1 MNKHEYVQE
10 IRKYQTLIKTH
21 ESSIN
26 TCKAKVNKLYN
37 ELKTMGLTAYI

>member
-1 MNKHEYVQE
+1 MHRQEKIEE

-21 ESSIN
+21 ESSIL

-37 ELKTMGLTAYI
+37 ELKLMGLQAYI